1 MLFQLLDPLNKVVT
15 GDKLFEVFL
24 GNPGIEKVE
33 HLLTVFLITPGGSKD
48 IETADNLGC
57 TVLQFK
63 LCLTEIC
70 AILIEE
76 FEAGSFSI
84 LTDMTVGEVISMFDT
99 LFPDLRFLTVCT
111 VCLFLAARKCNKEE
125 EEKDC
130 KKEDQE
136 KVCHYIS
143 IHS

>member
-1 MLFQLLDPLNKVVT
+1 MLFQLFDSLNKVIT

-33 HLLTVFLITPGGSKD
+33 HLFTVFLISPWGSKD
-48 IETADNLGC
+48 IKTADNLGC

-63 LCLTEIC
+63 LCFTEIC
-70 AILIEE
+70 TILIKE
-76 FEAGSFSI
+76 FEAGSVSI
-84 LTDMTVGEVISMFDT
+84 PTNMTVSEVISMFDT
-99 LFPDLRFLTVCT
+99 LFPDLRFLV
-111 VCLFLAARKCNKEE
+111 VYLVYLVLAGRKCDEE
-125 EEKDC
+125 DEEKDC
-130 KKEDQE
+130 KKDHQE